1 MLEKDFGWSGILV
14 EPGRNWHDKI
24 VQNRSCKIDFRCVSS
39 SSHQELD
46 FLETSSPE
54 LSTLSSFEN
63 SDENLR
69 EINATYKVKS
79 VSLIDLLN
87 QYNSPN
93 IIDYLSID
101 TEGSEYMILKDFDF
115 SQYRFRI
122 ISCEHNY
129 STNREKI
136 FKLFTKNGYERI
148 WDEFTQFDDWYV
160 NPELI

>member
-1 MLEKDFGWSGILV
+1 
-14 EPGRNWHDKI
+14 
-24 VQNRSCKIDFRCVSS
+24 
-39 SSHQELD
+39 LD

-87 QYNSPN
+87 QYNSPS

-101 TEGSEYMILKDFDF
+101 TEGSEFMILKDFDF

-136 FKLFTKNGYERI
+136 FKLLTQNGYERI
-148 WDEFTQFDDWYV
+148 WNEFTQFDDWYI